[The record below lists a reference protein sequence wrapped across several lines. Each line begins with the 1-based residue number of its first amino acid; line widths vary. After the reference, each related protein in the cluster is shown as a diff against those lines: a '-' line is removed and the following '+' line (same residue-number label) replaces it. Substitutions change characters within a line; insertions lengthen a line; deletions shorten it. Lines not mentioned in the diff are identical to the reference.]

1 MRFLDL
7 GMVLMPII
15 FLFSS
20 VMFYDLN
27 ANMYAAS
34 CFVLAIIFSVV
45 LISEFLKAE

>member
-1 MRFLDL
+1 MDL
-7 GMVLMPII
+7 GMVLMPIV
-15 FLFSS
+15 FLASS
-20 VMFYDLN
+20 VMFYALQ